1 MLEILKNTL
10 DRLRQEEKPSELPA
24 LDSLLKNLREV
35 TIKGKVYKLPD
46 DIRDV
51 SVLSNQVFEMHELPK
66 TEAGTPIHY
75 ENPKNITAADL
86 QEVREKRNQIE
97 AVTKY
102 LEKEGLVQRD
112 ENGHFVGEFADKAEL
127 LRLKK
132 ALLKDLLEVAGTE
145 HFGINF
151 E

>member
-1 MLEILKNTL
+1 MLEILKNKL

-35 TIKGKVYKLPD
+35 TIKGEVYKLPD
-46 DIRDV
+46 SISDV
-51 SVLSNQVFEMHELPK
+51 SVLGNQVFEMHELSK

-86 QEVREKRNQIE
+86 QEVMEKRNQIE
-97 AVTKY
+97 EVIKY

-112 ENGHFVGEFADKAEL
+112 ENDHFVGEFADKAEL

-132 ALLKDLLEVAGTE
+132 ALFDGLLEVAGTE